1 LLTETPANYKVLY
14 WLRCHPFFTRET
26 ESKGVD
32 IRFPLAS
39 YINGGELTKKSIGV
53 SVWDKDDDGL
63 YGDIR
68 KLLES
73 DEFKKFGVK

>member
-1 LLTETPANYKVLY
+1 M
-14 WLRCHPFFTRET
+14 
-26 ESKGVD
+26 D